1 MELVYLWVEKY
12 KNIENQGFNFSPR
25 FECEYK
31 DGNLTIEEKKDYVNI
46 FPDNINI
53 TAIVGEN
60 GSGKSSLIK
69 LILILV
75 FFKKYEFLDTTYDPK
90 QEDSVHKLISSGL
103 INKNIFLI
111 IHNDGKL
118 KKLSLLHTL
127 KECISKTFPLRFVG
141 NGIPFRQLLDCP
153 LDALKYPELK
163 FQDLDFFSIHF
174 NYMLD
179 TLYDGAKDEWVKYV
193 YHRNDGYS
201 TPILLEPYKNAN
213 NEEKIDL
220 KIIEFL
226 NNQRMLK
233 FYSEITVNENITSF
247 FNPNKIKIKLSKVIA
262 SKLTWQKKL
271 KSSGYD
277 YFNEIDE
284 IYKLEDKFRS
294 LQKKYNIDR
303 ISNDFTKNI
312 IEQIRKLYK
321 NNEYSELNKLYIAFK
336 VLSSDKSLFNE
347 TTYNHILVNF
357 NRKTS
362 TYSKRTY
369 IDLLIDFNVTTLLVV
384 KNTYEVAKIERCI
397 DFNNKNNAEDSLFKE
412 SMNKINDINTLS
424 KILTFIPPWIEVEF
438 FEDDKSI
445 KSLSSGEKGF
455 FSFLINILYQL
466 NNIKNKQNYFSI
478 NLFLDETD
486 VGFHP
491 EWQKK
496 YLNEIMTTVKKI
508 WNKKINIVF
517 LTHSP
522 FILSDLPKENV
533 IFLEKGKQVYP
544 FENMQ
549 TFGANIHTLLS
560 HGFFM
565 KDGLMG
571 EFAKEKINEAIK
583 YLNQKTLTEEEIE
596 YCENIISI
604 IGEPILKR
612 QLQNMLDSKRLS
624 KIESVHQK
632 IRDMEYELSILKKYQ
647 KKATNDELMDRA
659 KRKYY
664 KKKDD

>member
-1 MELVYLWVEKY
+1 
-12 KNIENQGFNFSPR
+12 
-25 FECEYK
+25 
-31 DGNLTIEEKKDYVNI
+31 
-46 FPDNINI
+46 
-53 TAIVGEN
+53 
-60 GSGKSSLIK
+60 
-69 LILILV
+69 
-75 FFKKYEFLDTTYDPK
+75 
-90 QEDSVHKLISSGL
+90 
-103 INKNIFLI
+103 
-111 IHNDGKL
+111 
-118 KKLSLLHTL
+118 
-127 KECISKTFPLRFVG
+127 
-141 NGIPFRQLLDCP
+141 
-153 LDALKYPELK
+153 
-163 FQDLDFFSIHF
+163 
-174 NYMLD
+174 
-179 TLYDGAKDEWVKYV
+179 
-193 YHRNDGYS
+193 
-201 TPILLEPYKNAN
+201 
-213 NEEKIDL
+213 
-220 KIIEFL
+220 
-226 NNQRMLK
+226 
-233 FYSEITVNENITSF
+233 
-247 FNPNKIKIKLSKVIA
+247 
-262 SKLTWQKKL
+262 
-271 KSSGYD
+271 
-277 YFNEIDE
+277 
-284 IYKLEDKFRS
+284 
-294 LQKKYNIDR
+294 
-303 ISNDFTKNI
+303 
-312 IEQIRKLYK
+312 
-321 NNEYSELNKLYIAFK
+321 
-336 VLSSDKSLFNE
+336 
-347 TTYNHILVNF
+347 LVNF